1 MKKGAVALLLT
12 VLISGLLFS
21 QTYKGKG
28 RVFGTI
34 TDEQGNPVEG
44 VTVKLFSERANDGFE
59 VMTDASGKWVASW
72 IRGGSW
78 KIDFIKP
85 GYIPESAVIQVSEFQ
100 NNPEINII
108 MKEAEGILL
117 TEELKAALNE
127 GNKLYDEGRYEE
139 AIQAFQTMLEEY
151 PDVYIVNMN
160 IGNSYFVLEQYDKAE
175 AAYKKV
181 LEQDP
186 DNNAAKL
193 AVGNCYQNR
202 GDNDTALE
210 WYNKIE
216 FEEIKDP
223 TVLYNIGTNFYNLAK
238 FDDALKYYQK
248 SVELKE
254 DFEDGLYQLGLTF
267 LNLTKYKE
275 SIDVFEKYLE
285 YDSESGRAEQVKA
298 FIEFLKTK
306 I

>member
-1 MKKGAVALLLT
+1 MKKGAVSLLLI
-12 VLISGLLFS
+12 VLMCGLIFS

-28 RVFGTI
+28 RLLGTVA
-34 TDEQGNPVEG
+34 DEQGNPVEG

-59 VMTDASGKWVASW
+59 ITTDADGRWTASW
-72 IRGGSW
+72 IRGGPW
-78 KIDFIKP
+78 KIDFIKV
-85 GYIPESAVIQVSEFQ
+85 GYMPEVAQTEVNEFGK
-100 NNPEINII
+100 NPEINII
-108 MKEAEGILL
+108 MKKAEGLLL
-117 TEELKAALNE
+117 TDELKAALNE
-127 GNKLYDEGRYEE
+127 GNNLFTQGLYEE
-139 AIQAFQTMLEEY
+139 AIQKYQTILEEY
-151 PDVYIVNMN
+151 PDAYIINMN
-160 IGNSYFVLEQYDKAE
+160 IGNSFFVMEKYEEAE
-175 AAYKKV
+175 AAYMKV

-186 DNNAAKL
+186 ENNDAKL

-202 GDNDTALE
+202 GNNEKALE
-210 WYNKIE
+210 WYNQIE

-238 FDDALKYYQK
+238 FEDALKYYQK

-254 DFEDGLYQLGLTF
+254 NFDDGLYQLGLTY

-275 SIDVFEKYLE
+275 SITVFEKYLE
-285 YDSESGRAEQVKA
+285 IDSESGRAEQVRA